1 MIFAEHFTLSSA
13 LKVMT
18 PMEIVVN
25 YEAKDLIDQLYKH
38 AAEID
43 ISNFIADVTSE
54 YEEIKEIIDTFIT
67 TCACIGWAGPCSTS
81 FLCPKCGSSLT
92 LNARVLFKGRSTMRE
107 S

>member
-67 TCACIGWAGPCSTS
+67 TCACIGWAGPYSTS